1 MGMIIFIVIAM
12 IVITILVLVGFVYLV
27 MKFMPAQ
34 VDPAHTE
41 TQVVLKQSGRKN
53 ADLNNTNISNNMSNQ
68 TQNMFESIKH
78 EDSSVKI
85 PIHQL

>member
-34 VDPAHTE
+34 IDPAHRE
-41 TQVVLKQSGRKN
+41 SQVVLNQSGRKN
-53 ADLNNTNISNNMSNQ
+53 GELNNTMSNNMSNQ
-68 TQNMFESIKH
+68 TQNMLESIKH